1 MEKLSAAASTAEPR
15 PDYLTIVAFPE
26 AEYYL
31 TEVLHD
37 FDKDPQFAGAVLQL
51 LICDAMAYADDWTQS
66 QFLDTAV
73 NNIEQVV
80 PSQEYA
86 FEIARNAS
94 DLINQQLI
102 NNLQNFTSERFSGKY
117 TYEFIGGLNG
127 KIRVDY
133 WSAGV
138 PPSKR
143 RPSSDAASELPGSTL
158 SA

>member
-1 MEKLSAAASTAEPR
+1 METISVAANTAEPK
-15 PDYLTIVAFPE
+15 PDYLTIVGFPE

-31 TEVLHD
+31 TEILRD
-37 FDKDPQFAGAVLQL
+37 FDKDPMFAGAVLQL
-51 LICDAMAYADDWTQS
+51 LIADAMAYADDWTQS

-73 NNIEQVV
+73 NSIEQAV

-138 PPSKR
+138 PASKR
-143 RPSSDAASELPGSTL
+143 RPAGDAEIELPRGTL